1 MYAALFSLLFLVVG
15 VLAGWFFAE
24 KYIAFVH
31 LQMEEPHEFQELFE
45 ENPHPE
51 LFDTEGNLY
60 KGEYWTI
67 NIPHDFDPEKDS
79 FYIEDPE
86 ADEEW

>member
-51 LFDTEGNLY
+51 LFDTEGNL
-60 KGEYWTI
+60 
-67 NIPHDFDPEKDS
+67 
-79 FYIEDPE
+79 
-86 ADEEW
+86 